1 MFQKQQAMLILALND
16 WWTTLTGL
24 GQFFWIMAIISSAVF
39 LIVFVVSLLGFDADA
54 DIDVDGH
61 VDLDTNTDVDVFDLP
76 VFSLKA
82 LTAFVTFFSWTGVL
96 LIGESRSLWEI
107 IPYSFL
113 SGLLAMALV
122 VFLLKKFSDLTES
135 GTADPLD
142 LIFEKGDV
150 YIPIPPNRLGSGKV
164 HVTLNKSLREMNAVT
179 LDDQVIHT
187 GEKIRVLE
195 ILPENVLLVE
205 KTN

>member
-1 MFQKQQAMLILALND
+1 MLKLTIND
-16 WWTTLTGL
+16 WWIGL
-24 GQFFWIMAIISSAVF
+24 SGTEQFFWILAIFSSAVF
-39 LIVFVVSLLGFDADA
+39 LMVFVVSLLGFDADS
-54 DIDVDGH
+54 DIDLDAGT
-61 VDLDTNTDVDVFDLP
+61 DLDTHTGFGHDFP
-76 VFSLKA
+76 VFSLKSI
-82 LTAFVTFFSWTGVL
+82 TAFLTFFSWTGVL
-96 LIGESRSLWEI
+96 LTGEGRSIWEI
-107 IPYSFL
+107 IPYSIL
-113 SGLLAMALV
+113 SGLIAMALV

-150 YIPIPPNRLGSGKV
+150 YLPIPPRQLGSGKV

-179 LDDQVIHT
+179 MDDEIIRT

-205 KTN
+205 KMNE